1 MIEIMPAVMP
11 GVIRRFKQEISLPV
25 IAGGLIDSKEDI
37 IDILKAGALGVSTG
51 KKELWGV

>member
-1 MIEIMPAVMP
+1 MPAVMP
-11 GVIRRFKQEISLPV
+11 NVIRRFKKEITIPV

-51 KKELWGV
+51 KKDLWGV